1 MTVSSHPLG
10 RPDRHRVAIA
20 PLPWPVHCLLLIMA
34 AVCAVLALR
43 QRPPAVVI
51 ELSLAERMQ
60 AVPEIEWYEPPPP
73 PTTAEFQPVLA
84 EAEQDA
90 PAALFDQPYEM
101 IVRLERGETL
111 DGVLADIGVVDADR
125 AAIVDALDALLKK
138 RSLAA
143 GETLRLSLQLP
154 ADAGDA
160 PLVLE
165 LQVRPQ
171 AEREYIVTRQ
181 EDGSYGG
188 EAKVYK
194 VRPRIVRIATHRIG
208 SLLASGVKAGAP
220 AAALREFIKALSY
233 GVDFQRELR
242 HDASFALLLEEGVT
256 DDGHVA
262 RAGHLLAGQLDLAKR
277 TATVIAFKP
286 EHGARQF
293 YTPDGDSVVRA
304 FLRTPMDAS
313 RISSPFG
320 MRRHPILGYSR
331 MHEGVDFAAPKGT
344 PILAA
349 GRGTVVRAGYYGGYG
364 LYVELRHT
372 ATVATAY
379 GHMSRLAR
387 GIRPGVRVKQG
398 QVIGFVGATGLA
410 TGPHLHYEFHRRG
423 RPVNPLTQRASIR
436 RHLTGRD
443 MSRFSALVRQYRE
456 QLRTAPLIGTALH

>member
-1 MTVSSHPLG
+1 
-10 RPDRHRVAIA
+10 
-20 PLPWPVHCLLLIMA
+20 
-34 AVCAVLALR
+34 
-43 QRPPAVVI
+43 
-51 ELSLAERMQ
+51 
-60 AVPEIEWYEPPPP
+60 
-73 PTTAEFQPVLA
+73 
-84 EAEQDA
+84 
-90 PAALFDQPYEM
+90 
-101 IVRLERGETL
+101 
-111 DGVLADIGVVDADR
+111 
-125 AAIVDALDALLKK
+125 
-138 RSLAA
+138 
-143 GETLRLSLQLP
+143 
-154 ADAGDA
+154 
-160 PLVLE
+160 
-165 LQVRPQ
+165 
-171 AEREYIVTRQ
+171 
-181 EDGSYGG
+181 
-188 EAKVYK
+188 
-194 VRPRIVRIATHRIG
+194 
-208 SLLASGVKAGAP
+208 
-220 AAALREFIKALSY
+220 
-233 GVDFQRELR
+233 
-242 HDASFALLLEEGVT
+242 
-256 DDGHVA
+256 
-262 RAGHLLAGQLDLAKR
+262 
-277 TATVIAFKP
+277 
-286 EHGARQF
+286 
-293 YTPDGDSVVRA
+293 VVRA